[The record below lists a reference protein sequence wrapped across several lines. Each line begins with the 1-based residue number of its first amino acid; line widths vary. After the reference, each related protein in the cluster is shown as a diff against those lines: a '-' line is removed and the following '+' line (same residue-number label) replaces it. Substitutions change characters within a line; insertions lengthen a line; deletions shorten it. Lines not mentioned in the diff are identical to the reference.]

1 MIPFARCV
9 LPLALLLGTASA
21 LRAEP
26 APPDWAALRATVPAA
41 QQPAYDFLVAHLP
54 AADRATLDPVI
65 MLETLDLSF
74 RARAEFAWARTVPD
88 EVFFNDVLPYAFVNE
103 ARENWRPT
111 LYAKVAPLVRD
122 APTRLE
128 AIRRINMGIAR
139 LTGVKY
145 STERRQPHQA
155 PGQSMAFGN
164 AGSTGLSILL
174 AAAFRSVGIPAR
186 LCGTARWGDLSG
198 NHMWVE
204 VWDDGWHFTEYYPDE
219 GGLDRGWILE
229 KCALAD
235 PLEPFQRIVATT
247 WKPGDEIF
255 RLAWNPAN
263 LSLPAVHRT
272 AHYQALAGGRRVAVP
287 EGEGCVAIRAFTQP
301 GGPRI
306 SVPVVVRQAGVELRR
321 AATGDAQSEPS
332 HFVVVCADPGRPLV
346 IEYDGRASTNAVTA
360 GQVTD
365 VDLIVAP

>member
-88 EVFFNDVLPYAFVNE
+88 EVFLNDVLPYAFVNE

-139 LTGVKY
+139 LTGVKF

-155 PGQSMAFGN
+155 PGQSMAAQPDGPRVSVPVGTFWLVLGGC
-164 AGSTGLSILL
+164 GSAVL
-174 AAAFRSVGIPAR
+174 AAAFPDVGIGLLGVSLGLRSDRA
-186 LCGTARWGDLSG
+186 
-198 NHMWVE
+198 
-204 VWDDGWHFTEYYPDE
+204 DDGGT
-219 GGLDRGWILE
+219 RS
-229 KCALAD
+229 
-235 PLEPFQRIVATT
+235 AT
-247 WKPGDEIF
+247 
-255 RLAWNPAN
+255 
-263 LSLPAVHRT
+263 S
-272 AHYQALAGGRRVAVP
+272 
-287 EGEGCVAIRAFTQP
+287 
-301 GGPRI
+301 
-306 SVPVVVRQAGVELRR
+306 R
-321 AATGDAQSEPS
+321 AAT
-332 HFVVVCADPGRPLV
+332 
-346 IEYDGRASTNAVTA
+346 
-360 GQVTD
+360 
-365 VDLIVAP
+365 